1 MRMMTGPPARRD
13 DLGVAAT
20 TDQAAPSLGSVE
32 DRAQR
37 GRQARADVPR
47 SAHGEWA
54 PAPDRPDPI
63 ELLEEQAETRVPE
76 LVPIRYGRM
85 MVSPATFYRGAAI
98 VMADDLAVTP
108 RTGLQAQL
116 CGDAHMSNFGGFAS
130 PDRALVFDLND
141 FDETLPG
148 SFELDLKR
156 LVASVEIYARERG
169 IEDAARAKMVKD
181 TVRQYREAMRRFAT
195 MGNLQLWYTRLDE
208 TQLTAAL
215 RSEAHARQARAVEEA
230 GAKAR
235 RKDSTRAFAKL
246 TRTTDDDTPQIVSEP
261 PLIVPVHELLPE
273 AEAEQVEEGIRGLLD
288 EYMACLQGDRRRL
301 LESYSY
307 MDLARK
313 VVGVGSVGT
322 RCWIILLIGRDESD
336 PLFLQCKEAQASVL
350 SRLCDETTFENQGE
364 RVVEG
369 QRMMQASSDAFLG
382 WLGTDANP
390 DGVYRDFY
398 VRQMWDWKLSPDIEH
413 MEPKGMAAYARI
425 CGWSLAHAHAR
436 SGDPVAMGAYVG
448 SGDQLDRSLASFAI
462 AYADQNELDHR
473 ALLRAVR
480 KKRLKAVKGM

>member
-1 MRMMTGPPARRD
+1 
-13 DLGVAAT
+13 
-20 TDQAAPSLGSVE
+20 
-32 DRAQR
+32 
-37 GRQARADVPR
+37 VPR

-63 ELLEEQAETRVPE
+63 DLLEQQAETRVPE

-98 VMADDLAVTP
+98 VMASDLAAGP
-108 RTGLQAQL
+108 LTGLRTQL

-130 PDRALVFDLND
+130 PDRALIFDLND

-156 LVASVEIYARERG
+156 LVASVEVYARERG
-169 IEDAARAKMVKD
+169 LADPARDKMVKD
-181 TVRQYREAMRRFAT
+181 TVRQYREAMRRFAA
-195 MGNLQLWYTRLDE
+195 MGNLELWYSRLDE
-208 TQLTAAL
+208 DTLTAAL
-215 RSEAHARQARAVEEA
+215 RAQAHARQARAVEQA
-230 GAKAR
+230 GLKAR

-246 TRTTDDDTPQIVSEP
+246 AQTTGEVPHIVSDP
-261 PLIVPVHELLPE
+261 PLIVPVHELVPE
-273 AEAEQVEEGIRGLLD
+273 AEASEIESGIRGLLE
-288 EYMACLQGDRRRL
+288 EYTACLQGDRRRL
-301 LESYSY
+301 LESYNFA
-307 MDLARK
+307 DLARK

-322 RCWIILLIGRDESD
+322 RCWIVLLIGRDESD
-336 PLFLQCKEAQASVL
+336 PLFLQCKEAQPSVL
-350 SRLCDETTFENQGE
+350 SQICEETAYPNQGQ

-398 VRQMWDWKLSPDIEH
+398 VRQLWDWKLSPDIEH
-413 MEPKGMAAYARI
+413 MEPKGMAAFARI

-436 SGDPVAMGAYVG
+436 SGDPIAMAAYVG
-448 SGDQLDRSLASFAI
+448 QGEALDRALAAFAV
-462 AYADQNELDHR
+462 AYADQNESDHR

>member
-1 MRMMTGPPARRD
+1 VHDDGARGANQPQD
-13 DLGVAAT
+13 VAAT
-20 TDQAAPSLGSVE
+20 AEQAAPSLGSVE

-47 SAHGEWA
+47 SAHGEWT

-63 ELLEEQAETRVPE
+63 DLLEGQAETRVPE

-85 MVSPATFYRGAAI
+85 MVSPATFYRGAAL
-98 VMADDLAVTP
+98 VMASDLAAGP
-108 RTGLQAQL
+108 LTGLQTQL

-169 IEDAARAKMVKD
+169 IADAAREKMVSE
-181 TVRQYREAMRRFAT
+181 TVRQYREAMRRFAGL
-195 MGNLQLWYTRLDE
+195 GNLELWYSRLDE
-208 TQLTAAL
+208 DTLTAAL
-215 RSEAHARQARAVEEA
+215 RAEAHARQARVVEQA
-230 GAKAR
+230 GLKAR
-235 RKDSTRAFAKL
+235 RKDSTRAFSKL
-246 TRTTDDDTPQIVSEP
+246 AQTTGEVPHIVSDP
-261 PLIVPVHELLPE
+261 PLIVPVHELVPE
-273 AEAEQVEEGIRGLLD
+273 AEASEIESGIRGLL
-288 EYMACLQGDRRRL
+288 EQYTECLQGDRRRL
-301 LESYSY
+301 LETYNFA
-307 MDLARK
+307 DLARK

-336 PLFLQCKEAQASVL
+336 PLFLQCKEAQPSVL
-350 SRLCDETTFENQGE
+350 SQICDETAYSNEGR

-382 WLGTDANP
+382 WLGTDTTP
-390 DGVYRDFY
+390 DGLYRDFY
-398 VRQMWDWKLSPDIEH
+398 VRQLWDWKLSPDIEH
-413 MEPKGMAAYARI
+413 MEPKGMAAFARI

-436 SGDPVAMGAYVG
+436 SGDPIAMAAYVG
-448 SGDQLDRSLASFAI
+448 GGEQLDRALTAFAV
-462 AYADQNELDHR
+462 AYADQNESDHR

>member
-1 MRMMTGPPARRD
+1 MRMMTRPPAIED
-13 DLGVAAT
+13 DPNVAAT
-20 TDQAAPSLGSVE
+20 AEQAAPSLGSVE

-63 ELLEEQAETRVPE
+63 DLLEQQAETRVPE

-98 VMADDLAVTP
+98 VMASDLATGPV
-108 RTGLQAQL
+108 TGLQTQL

-169 IEDAARAKMVKD
+169 IETSAREKMVKA
-181 TVRQYREAMRRFAT
+181 TVRQYREAMRRFAS
-195 MGNLQLWYTRLDE
+195 MGELELWYTRLDE
-208 TQLTAAL
+208 ATLTAAL
-215 RSEAHARQARAVEEA
+215 RAQAHARQARAVEQA
-230 GAKAR
+230 GLKAR
-235 RKDSTRAFAKL
+235 RKDSTRAFEKL
-246 TRTTDDDTPQIVSEP
+246 AQTSGDVPRIVSDP
-261 PLIVPVHELLPE
+261 PLIVPVHELLGD
-273 AEAEQVEEGIRGLLD
+273 AEAGEIEEALRGVLE
-288 EYMACLQGDRRRL
+288 EYTACLLGDRRRL
-301 LESYSY
+301 LERYRFAD
-307 MDLARK
+307 MARK

-322 RCWIILLIGRDESD
+322 RCWIVLLIGRDESD
-336 PLFLQCKEAQASVL
+336 PLFLQCKEAQPSVL
-350 SRLCDETTFENQGE
+350 EQVCGETPFGNQGQ

-369 QRMMQASSDAFLG
+369 QRAMQTSSDIFLG
-382 WLGTDANP
+382 WVGTDANP
-390 DGVYRDFY
+390 EGVYRDFY
-398 VRQMWDWKLSPDIEH
+398 IRQLWDWKLSPDIER
-413 MEPKGMAAYARI
+413 MEPKGMAAFARI

-436 SGDPVAMGAYVG
+436 SGDAIAVASYAGQG
-448 SGDQLDRSLASFAI
+448 EQLDKALAAFAV
-462 AYADQNELDHR
+462 AYADQNESDHR

-480 KKRLKAVKGM
+480 KKRLKAVKGT